1 MPANVPPRVLNM
13 LAKQQALLAR
23 NPPPGVIFYQDEDG
37 DVLNIQADIV
47 GPVETP
53 YHGGVFRCK
62 LVIDGEFPAKPP
74 KGFFLTKIFH
84 PNVAQP

>member
-1 MPANVPPRVLNM
+1 LV
-13 LAKQQALLAR
+13 K
-23 NPPPGVIFYQDEDG
+23 NPPDGVIFYQNEDG
-37 DVLNIQADIV
+37 DVTDMQADII
-47 GPVETP
+47 GPCDTP
-53 YHGGVFRCK
+53 FIGGVFRCK